1 MGAAACGKTSFLNQ
15 YLQQI
20 FQHTYFVTVGEIH
33 TTPVEVEGKPV
44 DLDIWD
50 TPGGLYFEALRM
62 RAIQNCDAF
71 LLVYA
76 MDDIESFEK
85 AIALQEDIMEMRGP
99 VTTVFIG
106 TKADLKS
113 SQWLEQ
119 QHQFS
124 DFVSERIGCAHH
136 EVSAK
141 TGSGISEVFVDIFK
155 QWQKGQK
162 KPRKSKIPKWLKNV
176 SIDRT
181 LKSSKGRGRDH
192 LLEELTELYVMLE
205 LKD

>member
-1 MGAAACGKTSFLNQ
+1 MRLRVAVMGAAACGKTSFLKQ
-15 YLQQI
+15 YLQKI
-20 FQHTYFVTVGEIH
+20 FQQTYFVTVGETH
-33 TTPVEVEGKPV
+33 NTTVEVEGQEV

-50 TPGGLYFEALRM
+50 TPGGRYFEALRM

-76 MDDIESFEK
+76 MDDFASFEK
-85 AIALQEDIMEMRGP
+85 ATALHEDIIEMKGP
-99 VTTVFIG
+99 ITTVFIG

-119 QHQFS
+119 QHQLS
-124 DFVSERIGCAHH
+124 DFVSRTIGCAHH

-141 TGSGISEVFVDIFK
+141 TGSGISEVFVDIVK

-162 KPRKSKIPKWLKNV
+162 KP
-176 SIDRT
+176 
-181 LKSSKGRGRDH
+181 
-192 LLEELTELYVMLE
+192 
-205 LKD
+205 